1 MSGPRVGFNPKKNL
15 SHYIIEVLKRTVKDP
30 QDNRHRNIIFPVEDA
45 EALVENVYTKEDL
58 ERAFKDGCLY
68 EAGELELN
76 TADEQ
81 TAFDP
86 WFRDVFKNQK

>member
-1 MSGPRVGFNPKKNL
+1 MKE
-15 SHYIIEVLKRTVKDP
+15 IIDAFRRTVKDT
-30 QDNRHRNIIFPVEDA
+30 QDNGHRTIIFPVEDA

-58 ERAFKDGCLY
+58 ERAFKDGRLY

-76 TADEQ
+76 TAGEQ